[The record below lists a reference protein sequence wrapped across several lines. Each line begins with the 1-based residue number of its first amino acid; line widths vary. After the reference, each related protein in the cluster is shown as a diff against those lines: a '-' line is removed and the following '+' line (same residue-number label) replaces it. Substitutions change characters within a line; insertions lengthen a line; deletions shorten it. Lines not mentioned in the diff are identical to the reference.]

1 MAQPKFTLYKY
12 ITLADGSW
20 RYCRAAFFSNGK
32 IKPHRCIVGGKEEEH
47 PEGSYYL
54 YYKKNWIPVGAD
66 ALDAQRQR
74 NAQLDN
80 FEVKRL
86 NGTVPAQSPA
96 TATIVG
102 KTPLATASQQYFS
115 NLEARGADPKTIRT
129 YRSAVDPFIENC
141 AKSYV
146 EDVIKQDII
155 NFMGWLR
162 KQPAPQ
168 RRNSNPDRTYA
179 NKVGHVAIFL
189 KTFGVSRLLKKSEY
203 PQYEEK
209 TVTAHIDEE
218 LEYLYAHADAEQRF
232 LLDFGLNSGF
242 RDGELSHAEYAD
254 LVGNTLEVKRKPHLG
269 WKPKKHHC
277 RKVTVSQK
285 FADAFRARGKN
296 SKNSLVFTNDSS
308 KPNQHLLRDLQAL
321 TPNDKPFHTE
331 LHKLR
336 KTWATRLALAGM
348 APHVLQKRLGHKNLA
363 TTQKYLA
370 DVDLTSKDHTD
381 VVEKATYTPKPKVVK
396 RATQGD

>member
-1 MAQPKFTLYKY
+1 MAQSKFTLYKY
-12 ITLADGSW
+12 IKFKDGSW
-20 RYCRAAFFSNGK
+20 RYCKAAFYSNAK
-32 IKPHRCIVGGKEEEH
+32 IKPNRCIVGGKEEEH

-54 YYKKNWIPVGAD
+54 YHRNSWIPVGAD
-66 ALDAQRQR
+66 ALDAQRRR

-80 FEVKRL
+80 YELKRL
-86 NGTVPAQSPA
+86 GGTVPAQSL
-96 TATIVG
+96 TAAAICG
-102 KTPLATASQQYFS
+102 KTPLAAASQQYFS

-141 AKSYV
+141 VKTYV

-209 TVTAHIDEE
+209 TVTAHIDDE

-242 RDGELSHAEYAD
+242 RDGELSHAEYPD
-254 LVGNTLEVKRKPHLG
+254 LVGNTLEVKRKPHLR

-285 FADAFRARGKN
+285 FADAFRARGKS
-296 SKNSLVFTNDSS
+296 SKTSLVFPNEAG
-308 KPNQHLLRDLQAL
+308 KPNHHLLRDLQAL
-321 TPNDKPFHTE
+321 TKDARFHTE

-348 APHVLQKRLGHKNLA
+348 PLHVLQKRLGHKNLM

-370 DVDLTSKDHTD
+370 DVDLTSKEHTE
-381 VVEKATYTPKPKVVK
+381 VVEKAAYTPKPKVVK
-396 RATQGD
+396 TGTDSN

>member
-12 ITLADGSW
+12 IKLADRSW
-20 RYCRAAFFSNGK
+20 RYCRAAFYSNGK
-32 IKPHRCIVGGKEEEH
+32 IKPNRCIVDGKEEEH
-47 PEGSYYL
+47 PEGSYHL
-54 YYKKNWIPVGAD
+54 YHKKGWIPVGAD
-66 ALDAQRQR
+66 ALDAQRRR
-74 NAQLDN
+74 NAQLDHYELN
-80 FEVKRL
+80 RL
-86 NGTVPAQSPA
+86 RGTAPAQSQA
-96 TATIVG
+96 ASAIVG
-102 KTPLATASQQYFS
+102 KTPLVTASQQYFS

-129 YRSAVDPFIENC
+129 YRTAVEPFIENC
-141 AKSYV
+141 AKIYV
-146 EDVIKQDII
+146 EDATKQDMI

-162 KQPAPQ
+162 KQAAPQ

-189 KTFGVSRLLKKSEY
+189 KTFGLSRLLKKSEY

-209 TVTAHIDEE
+209 TVTAHIDGE
-218 LEYLYAHADAEQRF
+218 LEYLYAHANAEQRF

-254 LVGNTLEVKRKPHLG
+254 LVGNTLEVKGKPHLR

-285 FADAFRARGKN
+285 FADAFRARGKS
-296 SKNSLVFTNDSS
+296 SKTSLVFPNEAG

-370 DVDLTSKDHTD
+370 DVDLTSKEHTE

-396 RATQGD
+396 TGTDSD